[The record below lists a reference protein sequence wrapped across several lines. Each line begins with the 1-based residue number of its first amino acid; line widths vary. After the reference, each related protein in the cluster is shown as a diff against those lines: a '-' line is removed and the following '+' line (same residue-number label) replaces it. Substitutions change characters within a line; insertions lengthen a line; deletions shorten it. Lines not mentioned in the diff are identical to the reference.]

1 MSVLSYL
8 TDLSNNLKIQD
19 QERNNIDRSIN
30 NLSSKIDYRMSNV
43 QRKFVFGSYDRKTIL
58 KRYYDLNSDVDYMI
72 VFSDGH
78 LYNPQTM
85 MNRIRSFAQ
94 SNYSRSEIYQSSPT
108 IVLELNHIKFELIP
122 AYESWGTLYI
132 PAPSS
137 DFNKWTFTNPQGIKN
152 TLNLKNQSNNY
163 LIRKLVRLLKYWNVK
178 NGKIYSSFELEN
190 LIINTN
196 YWFCTNLKE
205 YLYQAVENL
214 PIYSLPFYKQQKV
227 SRLKDVISKVKE
239 LDRTGYVFT
248 AEEDIKKEF

>member
-30 NLSSKIDYRMSNV
+30 NLSSKIDYRMINV

-78 LYNPQTM
+78 IYSPQTM

-137 DFNKWTFTNPQGIKN
+137 DFNKWTPTNPQGIKN

-190 LIINTN
+190 FIINNN

-248 AEEDIKKEF
+248 AEENIKKEF